1 MRLSKIKS
9 SRYYSF
15 NLIMILSV
23 AKIIGTNS
31 RIVIPRLSISL
42 TRDTMAVSPL
52 TPQLSDNVIDDLNHM
67 AGALNAKDYNSAL
80 IVHTKMAQ
88 TANFSEVGSFLPGLK
103 VLLQVRWFKY
113 TQFLI
118 SAPL

>member
-1 MRLSKIKS
+1 MRLSKIQS
-9 SRYYSF
+9 SRYYNF

-31 RIVIPRLSISL
+31 RIIVTPRLSISL
-42 TRDTMAVSPL
+42 TRDTMAVSTL

-80 IVHTKMAQ
+80 MVHTKMAQ

-103 VLLQVRWFKY
+103 VLLQVRWF
-113 TQFLI
+113 TNTLR
-118 SAPL
+118 S